1 MSLVSRTKNRHGHW
15 VCWMSTGKRYGLTWR
30 THTHNGASHATLSIE
45 TPCKMR
51 HHNPGES
58 ATHTLREEKTYWKY
72 WKQNKRGQRITQLA
86 KASFDIFSRRSA
98 WSLTHGKYFCVPVAR
113 HEKQHE
119 LHHVETRM
127 QLRFLVS
134 TRNKPTGKSGNRTST
149 ADTSRSLQRQVST
162 YISYLNQSVEFT
174 AHVLENNFIKTIE
187 NASHRDATGQRGAV
201 PCFRLWPNERIAL
214 IFSASFA
221 KRKCIIFD
229 KRSNFFCIF
238 TSNSHRYSY
247 LVQRI
252 CEKKKGKK
260 KVKLERKQLL
270 AAAGMSAQWM

>member
-15 VCWMSTGKRYGLTWR
+15 VCWMSTGKRYGLTRR

-162 YISYLNQSVEFT
+162 YISYLINRSNSQLT
-174 AHVLENNFIKTIE
+174 YWKTILSKPSKMLPTAMPPAKGE
-187 NASHRDATGQRGAV
+187 PYLALGFD
-201 PCFRLWPNERIAL
+201 PMNE
-214 IFSASFA
+214 
-221 KRKCIIFD
+221 
-229 KRSNFFCIF
+229 
-238 TSNSHRYSY
+238 
-247 LVQRI
+247 
-252 CEKKKGKK
+252 
-260 KVKLERKQLL
+260 LL
-270 AAAGMSAQWM
+270 